1 MFMSTD
7 SPLEV
12 CYKMGNS
19 AASGP
24 QNSADGPEFKT
35 SATPPKKIRKPK
47 STTHGIK
54 IIGNRMIHSV
64 APGKLKLWDT
74 GALKVSLKS
83 ILLL

>member
-1 MFMSTD
+1 MSTD

-35 SATPPKKIRKPK
+35 SPTPPPKKIHKPK

-54 IIGNRMIHSV
+54 IIGNHMIHSV
-64 APGKLKLWDT
+64 AQGKLKLWDA